1 MINEL
6 NIKRKKATKL
16 SLIITIIIILLTVLI
31 VSFSYKHF
39 LFAIF
44 GGLFLII
51 SLYILSKF
59 LIIPKYDLI
68 KADLISF
75 SLKTNKN
82 IKCQRIKSFVSPIN
96 AFFDLSN
103 MSYVNPYSFN
113 KYNLTYDVEDF
124 VITKKRKK
132 NVVNKE
138 FQGKIIKIQINN
150 YFSKEVLAIMD
161 NNQDTKHFVNIAN
174 EHFKNATL
182 SSRMT
187 PNGKYLTN
195 TNNKDDLRKIGLLFS
210 NIDGFNM
217 ILYKNNVL
225 SIMIKQKE
233 QPFEFNLQNEIDLN
247 TIELAKKCYL
257 DVDKIISNMKGEFK
271 DE

>member
-1 MINEL
+1 MIKQFNK
-6 NIKRKKATKL
+6 KRKKATRL
-16 SLIITIIIILLTVLI
+16 SLIVILIVILLAAISTLLSKI
-31 VSFSYKHF
+31 HF
-39 LFAIF
+39 LFTILSILLLVTLLY
-44 GGLFLII
+44 LF
-51 SLYILSKF
+51 SKF
-59 LIIPKYDLI
+59 LIIPKYDE
-68 KADLISF
+68 
-75 SLKTNKN
+75 
-82 IKCQRIKSFVSPIN
+82 IKCDIIKYSIKNSNYVNCKRIKSSVTVFNI
-96 AFFDLSN
+96 FFNVNDLS
-103 MSYVNPYSFN
+103 YINPFRF
-113 KYNLTYDVEDF
+113 YNDKFSLDVEDF